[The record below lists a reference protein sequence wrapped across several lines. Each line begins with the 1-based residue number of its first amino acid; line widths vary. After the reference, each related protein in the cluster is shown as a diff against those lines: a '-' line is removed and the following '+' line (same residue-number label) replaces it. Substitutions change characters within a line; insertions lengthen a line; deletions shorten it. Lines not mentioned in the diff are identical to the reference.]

1 MRKKLKRNI
10 RSLAVLE
17 KHRNMELENAAA
29 DVKRAK
35 KILEKAQLRLSEAS
49 DAMQS
54 AEFSIRESMGG
65 DKPLVV
71 QDLLMQNNYLQNLR
85 FRLSS
90 AKTQFEMSNRVVN
103 EATELLVN
111 KNQQLQVVE
120 RLKDS
125 KKKQYSAVIRNHDN
139 SIMDEL
145 GSQKRET
152 Q

>member
-1 MRKKLKRNI
+1 
-10 RSLAVLE
+10 VLE

-35 KILEKAQLRLSEAS
+35 KVLEKAQLRLNEAS
-49 DAMQS
+49 DAMQR
-54 AEFSIRESMGG
+54 AEISIRESMGS

-71 QDLLMQNNYLQNLR
+71 QDLQMKNNYLQNLR
-85 FRLSS
+85 HSLSR
-90 AKTQFEMSNRVVN
+90 AKTQFEMSSRVVN

-125 KKKQYSAVIRNHDN
+125 KKKQYSAVIRNHDI

-145 GSQKRET
+145 SSQKREI

>member
-1 MRKKLKRNI
+1 MRKELKRNI
-10 RSLAVLE
+10 RSLTVLE

-35 KILEKAQLRLSEAS
+35 KVLEKAQLRLNEAS
-49 DAMQS
+49 AAMQR
-54 AEFSIRESMGG
+54 AEISIRESMGS

-71 QDLLMQNNYLQNLR
+71 QDLQMKNNYLQNLR
-85 FRLSS
+85 HSLSR
-90 AKTQFEMSNRVVN
+90 AKTQFEMSSRVVN

-125 KKKQYSAVIRNHDN
+125 KKKQYSAVIRNHDI

-145 GSQKRET
+145 SSQKREI

>member
-1 MRKKLKRNI
+1 M
-10 RSLAVLE
+10 LE

-35 KILEKAQLRLSEAS
+35 KVLEKAQLRLNEAS
-49 DAMQS
+49 DAMQR
-54 AEFSIRESMGG
+54 AEISIRESMGS

-71 QDLLMQNNYLQNLR
+71 QDLQMKNNYLQNLR
-85 FRLSS
+85 HSLSR
-90 AKTQFEMSNRVVN
+90 AKTQFEMSSRVVN

-125 KKKQYSAVIRNHDN
+125 KKKQYSAVIRNHDI

-145 GSQKRET
+145 SSQKREI